1 MGHAVHADI
10 LGPECVQN
18 AFCGERASEDEG
30 ARHGGRD
37 TAAQYNTLHHTAT
50 YCNAPQHTRDR
61 ELSARQEER
70 ETAGHHTTLQHTAT
84 RCTTL
89 QHARDRELSARK
101 GGGDTEIS
109 RKYRD
114 CAQRGLAGVMTERR
128 LDGDGGEGEEGRRGE
143 GAGITLAE
151 KSLGENGARE
161 GEGARSGL
169 GRVGRGGGRGLR
181 ASEGLGRG
189 SVCGKNPF
197 SEESMRDTIFAMGEG
212 VYGI

>member
-50 YCNAPQHTRDR
+50 YCND
-61 ELSARQEER
+61 
-70 ETAGHHTTLQHTAT
+70 
-84 RCTTL
+84 
-89 QHARDRELSARK
+89 
-101 GGGDTEIS
+101 
-109 RKYRD
+109 D

-128 LDGDGGEGEEGRRGE
+128 LDGGGGEGEEGRRGE
-143 GAGITLAE
+143 RAGITLAE
-151 KSLGENGARE
+151 KSLGGNGARE

-181 ASEGLGRG
+181 TSEGLGRG

-197 SEESMRDTIFAMGEG
+197 SEESMRDTILAIGEG